1 MKANTCPHCGHSPA
15 VPLWRKSTLGP
26 AVTTRCRA
34 CNHKV
39 SVSWVSLLTLLPMFG
54 VIGLTSL
61 SNGIAA
67 KAALWAVA
75 LVLGYVLQWKFVPL
89 VKR

>member
-1 MKANTCPHCGHSPA
+1 M
-15 VPLWRKSTLGP
+15 PLWRKSTLGP

-39 SVSWVSLLTLLPMFG
+39 SVSWTSLLTLIPMFG
-54 VIGLTSL
+54 VISLTSL
-61 SNGIAA
+61 STGIATNV
-67 KAALWAVA
+67 ALLAVA